1 MLFILFV
8 WFVTFLIFRCEKFFF
23 CKNFLIACQSNKIT
37 LIANRNN
44 IGKLFCNTDNENH
57 HAIEISSIFVNTK
70 KVITVF
76 LWFSFFLFCVGFNT
90 QVSWRSVLVQF
101 WWRSSFCVLK
111 LPHLFFFF
119 FFPTTTMIYY
129 LFMYDLYS
137 GNQMVVVTNQQKVT
151 SLILFNSFVL

>member
-76 LWFSFFLFCVGFNT
+76 YGLVSFCFVLVLILKW
-90 QVSWRSVLVQF
+90 VEEVLVQF

>member
-1 MLFILFV
+1 MRKI
-8 WFVTFLIFRCEKFFF
+8 FF

-44 IGKLFCNTDNENH
+44 IGKLFCNTDNDNIH
-57 HAIEISSIFVNTK
+57 VIEISSIFVNTK

-119 FFPTTTMIYY
+119 FFPNNYDDLLFIYVWS
-129 LFMYDLYS
+129 LLRKSDGCRNKSTKSNITYS
-137 GNQMVVVTNQQKVT
+137 
-151 SLILFNSFVL
+151 F

>member
-76 LWFSFFLFCVGFNT
+76 YGLVSFCFVLVLILKW
-90 QVSWRSVLVQF
+90 VEEVLVQF

-119 FFPTTTMIYY
+119 FFFPNNYDDLLFIYVWS
-129 LFMYDLYS
+129 LLRKSDGCRNKSTKSNITYS
-137 GNQMVVVTNQQKVT
+137 
-151 SLILFNSFVL
+151 F

>member
-44 IGKLFCNTDNENH
+44 IGKLFCNTDNDNIH
-57 HAIEISSIFVNTK
+57 VIEISSIFVNTK

-119 FFPTTTMIYY
+119 FFPNNYDDLLFIYVWS
-129 LFMYDLYS
+129 LLRKSDGCRNKSTKSNITYS
-137 GNQMVVVTNQQKVT
+137 
-151 SLILFNSFVL
+151 F

>member
-44 IGKLFCNTDNENH
+44 IGKLFCNTVNDNIH
-57 HAIEISSIFVNTK
+57 VIEISSIFVNTK

-76 LWFSFFLFCVGFNT
+76 YGLVSFCFVLVLILKW
-90 QVSWRSVLVQF
+90 VEEVLVQF